1 MDMQRNTHG
10 YAVKST
16 KTVGVLGMGVPQSTC
31 WKAQLR
37 PIYINT
43 ARSSSTRLSPKTL
56 AEGCPARRYQTRPA
70 RDRHKPSRSSRAPSR
85 TAAPASSPRNQLQ
98 ARGRRGLLL
107 PKWLSTTRRAPRVKE
122 QPPPRSPP
130 PYFPPAS
137 IPRHLYGGTIVF
149 LFYSSG
155 QVVFLLS
162 TPVAT
167 PPSPLS

>member
-1 MDMQRNTHG
+1 MVDKG
-10 YAVKST
+10 
-16 KTVGVLGMGVPQSTC
+16 VGVLGMGVPRSTC

-37 PIYINT
+37 PIYIDT
-43 ARSSSTRLSPKTL
+43 TGSSSTRLSAQRAQDPRGGVSREEVPDKVR
-56 AEGCPARRYQTRPA
+56 EGL
-70 RDRHKPSRSSRAPSR
+70 HKPSRSIRAPSR
-85 TAAPASSPRNQLQ
+85 TAAPASPPRNQLQ

-107 PKWLSTTRRAPRVKE
+107 PKRLSTARRAPRVKA

-130 PYFPPAS
+130 PSLPPAS

-155 QVVFLLS
+155 QVLFLLS